1 MSAFLDAYA
10 EYLERMFDESKDLV
24 SIDVF
29 TVPRDVDPESAEL
42 VEWCD
47 IN

>member
-1 MSAFLDAYA
+1 MSAFLDAYT

-24 SIDVF
+24 SVDVF

-42 VEWCD
+42 IEWCD
-47 IN
+47 VN